1 MDVTEARWR
10 RRPVLAFI
18 LRAVI
23 TLTPLLASV
32 VAGIAASRLIRP
44 VGWEAIAAWALWVAG
59 VSFAVLAVTDL
70 VVRRLLPLQRLL
82 QLCLVFPDRAPSRL
96 RLAVA
101 AARTRRPEALAE
113 SPTASASAADTA
125 SRIVAALGALAMHDR
140 RTRGHSERV
149 CALTDLL
156 AEQMQ
161 LPQHDRDRLMWVA
174 LIHDIG
180 KLHVAARLLNKPS
193 QPTVAEWRALQAHPE
208 HGDALVAPMRA
219 WLGKW
224 ADAVLQHHE
233 RCDGTGYPHG
243 LVGDEISLGA
253 RIIAVT
259 DAFEV
264 MTAPRPYRRPVDAQ
278 SARAELAR
286 HAGTQFDPV
295 IVRHFL
301 AVGLP
306 KLRTT
311 MGWLSWLGQV
321 PFLRDWPKLQSAPAV
336 TGAQVATATVVA
348 SSASMLVFGAT
359 APPAVA
365 EHLASPPSGG
375 GSTTTTTSTLTPTNA
390 RPVAEVRA
398 SVPTHRRADVTHSVP
413 VREADDVASGTTVA
427 AVTPRSM
434 AAPQSR
440 PAASPSAS
448 PSSTSCPGADAPGQ
462 NKSPHD
468 QGHGHAYGRLRHD
481 ASCDSST

>member
-10 RRPVLAFI
+10 RRPFLAFA
-18 LRAVI
+18 LRVVI
-23 TLTPLLASV
+23 TMTPLLASV
-32 VAGIAASRLIRP
+32 IAGVAASRIMRP

-70 VVRRLLPLQRLL
+70 VVRRLLPLSRLL

-101 AARTRRPEALAE
+101 AARTRRPEALA
-113 SPTASASAADTA
+113 ASTSAPATAADTA
-125 SRIVAALGALAMHDR
+125 ARIVAALGALAMHDR

-161 LPQHDRDRLMWVA
+161 LPQQDRDRLMWVA

-180 KLHVAARLLNKPS
+180 KLHVAPRLLNKPG

-208 HGDALVAPMRA
+208 HGDALVAPMRP
-219 WLGKW
+219 WLGEW

-233 RCDGTGYPHG
+233 RYDGGGYPHG
-243 LVGDEISLGA
+243 LSGEQLCLGA

-311 MGWLSWLGQV
+311 MGWLSWIGQI
-321 PFLRDWPKLQSAPAV
+321 PFLRDWPKLQSVPAV
-336 TGAQVATATVVA
+336 TGAQVMTATAVA
-348 SSASMLVFGAT
+348 SSASMLVFGAA
-359 APPAVA
+359 APPAA
-365 EHLASPPSGG
+365 ADHIAGPASNGGGTSTASPLSPQVA
-375 GSTTTTTSTLTPTNA
+375 N
-390 RPVAEVRA
+390 PVAEIKPSTPKHDHV
-398 SVPTHRRADVTHSVP
+398 ADRP
-413 VREADDVASGTTVA
+413 AR
-427 AVTPRSM
+427 VTPTPMTEPENSTAQVESVARTSM
-434 AAPQSR
+434 TAPR
-440 PAASPSAS
+440 TEPTASPS
-448 PSSTSCPGADAPGQ
+448 PTSCPGADAPGL

-468 QGHGHAYGRLRHD
+468 QGHGHAYGRLRHE
-481 ASCDSST
+481 AQCDSSSS